1 MKLSIGLFRTAYTHR
16 ELVWNFVR
24 RDFKGRYLGSHLGF
38 TWNLIQPV
46 FLVTVYTFIFS
57 QLMKIKL
64 IEAGRPGFDDT
75 YLFAVYIFAGM
86 VPWVSFAEALTRNT
100 TCILDSANMIKKV
113 AFPSEIIPLYQVVY
127 ALLTQLFGLA
137 VLILAAVLLIGYV
150 PDPRL
155 AIFLL
160 LFPLQF
166 FFTLGMGYIL
176 ATLNVF
182 IRDIQQFM
190 TSFMIL
196 WMLMTPL
203 FYPERFIKEV
213 APALMYANPQYYLVT
228 AYRWCF
234 YPYQKGE
241 TLVGKIQDL
250 LPYLAAYLAIG
261 LAALYLGYNFFMAA
275 KHKFADEI

>member
-1 MKLSIGLFRTAYTHR
+1 MKLSLGLFHTAARHR
-16 ELVWNFVR
+16 ELVWNLVR
-24 RDFKGRYLGSHLGF
+24 RDFKGRYLGSYLGF
-38 TWNLIQPV
+38 TWNIIQPV

-57 QLMKIKL
+57 RLMKIKL
-64 IEAGRPGFDDT
+64 LEAERPGFDDT
-75 YLFAVYIFAGM
+75 YLFALYIFAGM
-86 VPWVSFAEALTRNT
+86 VPWVSFAEAVMRNT

-137 VLILAAVLLIGYV
+137 ILILAAVLLIGYV
-150 PDPRL
+150 PDTRL
-155 AIFLL
+155 LIFFV

-166 FFTLGMGYIL
+166 FFTLGVGFLL

-190 TSFMIL
+190 ASFMIL

-203 FYPERFIKEV
+203 FYPERYIQDV
-213 APALMYANPQYYLVT
+213 APALMYANPQYYLVK

-234 YPYQKGE
+234 YPLQEGE
-241 TLVGKIQDL
+241 TVLGSFQEL
-250 LPYLAAYLAIG
+250 LPTLGMYLAIG
-261 LAALYLGYNFFMAA
+261 VGALFLGYNFFMAA